1 MKFAIEIANVGKTI
15 ATASTTRFQIKD
27 VATLK
32 DSAVDLDEL
41 TPSIGAGASLK
52 QEYQVLIPVST
63 KPGRY
68 AAYVALDRYNTAG
81 QGPTKND
88 YGSSVEFDILPSLP
102 AITGVSP
109 SSGSVKGGELVTISG
124 SDLLEATSVKV
135 GGSDAAIVNRNA
147 TTGELIIKTPAH
159 ADGTV
164 EITVTAPGGSVTANN
179 AYKYIAPAPLPQ
191 IVSVTGI
198 PSQVNMNESFT
209 VSIIAVNNGG
219 RGGQYSSISASI
231 VCVDGTHDFIVTD
244 VNAPWAENGSPYSF
258 IPGTQIRD
266 RNCSSLKSVDHLVE
280 AQDNDW
286 ITGEQHVLTFTVTP
300 TKAEKL
306 LIRVRSTLRN
316 GDSGCDYRNAI
327 AGGGLTSVDQ
337 QGWEVGEFSITT
349 TPVCTYELSPTS
361 VTLPSAESVGS
372 FEVIASDGY
381 RFYFQMHSGSIKG
394 PQVIEFPRHLQRH
407 GMYRES

>member
-1 MKFAIEIANVGKTI
+1 
-15 ATASTTRFQIKD
+15 
-27 VATLK
+27 
-32 DSAVDLDEL
+32 
-41 TPSIGAGASLK
+41 
-52 QEYQVLIPVST
+52 
-63 KPGRY
+63 
-68 AAYVALDRYNTAG
+68 
-81 QGPTKND
+81 
-88 YGSSVEFDILPSLP
+88 
-102 AITGVSP
+102 
-109 SSGSVKGGELVTISG
+109 
-124 SDLLEATSVKV
+124 
-135 GGSDAAIVNRNA
+135 
-147 TTGELIIKTPAH
+147 
-159 ADGTV
+159 
-164 EITVTAPGGSVTANN
+164 
-179 AYKYIAPAPLPQ
+179 
-191 IVSVTGI
+191 
-198 PSQVNMNESFT
+198 
-209 VSIIAVNNGG
+209 
-219 RGGQYSSISASI
+219 
-231 VCVDGTHDFIVTD
+231 
-244 VNAPWAENGSPYSF
+244 
-258 IPGTQIRD
+258 
-266 RNCSSLKSVDHLVE
+266 LVE